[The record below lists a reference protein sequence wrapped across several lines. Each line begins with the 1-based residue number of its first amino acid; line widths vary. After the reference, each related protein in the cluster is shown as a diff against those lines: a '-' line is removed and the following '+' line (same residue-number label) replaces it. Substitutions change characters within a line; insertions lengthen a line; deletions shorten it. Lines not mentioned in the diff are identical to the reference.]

1 MPKRLRVTLALAAA
15 LSVVVCLVFTHV
27 YRPWQR
33 TWGATD
39 EEVRR
44 AMAGDDLVRDPTF
57 SATRAVTIEA
67 SPEEIWPW
75 LVQMGYG
82 RAGFYSWDALD
93 NAGVPSAERIVPE
106 YQNLREGDL
115 LPMSP
120 DSYAMVAALEPGRYL
135 LLVFEGGR
143 STWAWELYP
152 VDASSTRL
160 VTRLRVREPNL
171 VSRLLL
177 DAFEIVMTRRCLR
190 GIERR
195 AESAACSLGRE

>member
-15 LSVVVCLVFTHV
+15 LSVVAWLVFTQV

-67 SPEEIWPW
+67 PPEEIWPW

-93 NAGVPSAERIVPE
+93 NAGVPSAGRVVPE
-106 YQNLREGDL
+106 YQDLREGDL

-143 STWAWELYP
+143 STWAWGLYP
-152 VDASSTRL
+152 VDASS
-160 VTRLRVREPNL
+160 E
-171 VSRLLL
+171 
-177 DAFEIVMTRRCLR
+177 MR
-190 GIERR
+190 G
-195 AESAACSLGRE
+195 S